1 MRNWLHLLLILPALI
16 YAEEF
21 SFDISSYEKKKYEWG
36 GYLEGIVEYNHL
48 NDESALYNLNFAGNK
63 NPDSIKRALATAELE
78 ALYRFASSSLNF
90 RGHATVS
97 DDYFGREYQTDIY
110 ELFYTAAPSD
120 QVNLEVG
127 KRVIKW
133 GKGYAWN
140 PVGFIERPKDP
151 NDPDLSREG
160 FIIAGADFI
169 HSFDGSLKTISFT
182 PIVLPVSDD
191 INEDYSSQNDIN
203 IAGKLYLLYR
213 DTDIDFLF
221 LNDASRSARIGVD
234 FSRNI
239 TANFELHGEFAY
251 IDKQAIANIDAQD
264 QLSIDQKSI
273 AQSLFGI
280 RYLTESDITWIVEYY
295 HNGAGQSKT
304 QLQRFYTLAKSDPI
318 ASPTLYE
325 LANKAK
331 LAGYAAP
338 NAGQDYLYLRAS
350 KKDAFD
356 IVYLATGITSIVNI
370 NDHSFSLAPELVY
383 TGFTNTESRLRFIL
397 LQGDKNTEFGEKQ
410 NTFKIEF
417 RFRYYI

>member
-1 MRNWLHLLLILPALI
+1 MRNWLHLLLILPTLV

-21 SFDISSYEKKKYEWG
+21 SFDISSYEKKKFEWG
-36 GYLEGIVEYNHL
+36 GYLEGILEYNHL
-48 NDESALYNLNFAGNK
+48 NDKSALYNLNFPDGK
-63 NPDSIKRALATAELE
+63 NPDSIKRVLATAELE
-78 ALYRFASSSLNF
+78 GLYRFNLSNLNF
-90 RGHATVS
+90 RGHATAS

-110 ELFYTAAPSD
+110 ELYYAANPND
-120 QVNLEVG
+120 QFNVEVG
-127 KRVIKW
+127 KRIIKW
-133 GKGYAWN
+133 GKGYAWS

-160 FIIAGADFI
+160 FIIAGADLI
-169 HSFDGSLKTISFT
+169 QSYDGPLKTLSFT
-182 PIVLPVSDD
+182 PVVLPVSDD

-239 TANFELHGEFAY
+239 TANFELHGEFSY
-251 IDKQAIANIDAQD
+251 IDKQTIANIDAQN
-264 QLSIDQKSI
+264 QLSIDQKSVVR
-273 AQSLFGI
+273 SLFGI
-280 RYLTESDITWIVEYY
+280 RYLTKSDITWIAEYY

-325 LANKAK
+325 LANKAR

-338 NAGQDYLYLRAS
+338 NAGQDYLYIRTS
-350 KKDAFD
+350 KKDTFD
-356 IVYLATGITSIVNI
+356 IVYLSTGITSIINI
-370 NDHSFSLAPELVY
+370 NDRSFSLAPELVY
-383 TGFTNTESRLRFIL
+383 TDFTNTESRLRFIL
-397 LQGDKNTEFGEKQ
+397 LQGDTNTEFGEKQ
-410 NTFKIEF
+410 NAFKIEF